1 MPSPHLIV
9 AIQFTMGL
17 IIFGLIARHYALP
30 WLSKQSL
37 YGAQDR
43 GSE

>member
-1 MPSPHLIV
+1 VPSPHLIV